1 VGDVLGRRRGAGGG
15 GLRRRAPVGGRW
27 GPGYAGGRAAAVCQG
42 GHMTRAQLDK
52 RPGDVAA
59 MFDKVAPRYDLLND
73 VLSLGQ
79 DRWWRKV
86 VAKAVGARPGERV
99 LDLAAGTGT
108 SSVTFTAEG
117 AACVACDF
125 SLGMLR
131 AGVERLGAQDARAHP
146 SGPPA
151 EARPPSPS
159 GSGAAGPGSS
169 GLGAAGPGPS
179 GLGAAGPGPSG
190 LGPAGPGSSGPGA
203 AGPGPVRFVAGDAL
217 RLPFGDQAFDAVTI
231 SFGLRNVADPDAA
244 LADMF
249 RVTRPGG
256 RLVICEFG
264 HLPSPR
270 LDAIYGR
277 YLMAALPAVARR
289 LSPAGDAYEYLA
301 ESIRDWPSREE
312 LAQRIGGAGWSA
324 VRWRDL
330 TLGVVTVHTAR
341 RRGG

>member
-1 VGDVLGRRRGAGGG
+1 
-15 GLRRRAPVGGRW
+15 
-27 GPGYAGGRAAAVCQG
+27 
-42 GHMTRAQLDK
+42 MTRAQLDK

-86 VAKAVGARPGERV
+86 VAKAVGARAGEVV

-108 SSVTFTAEG
+108 SSVTFTATG

-125 SLGMLR
+125 SLGMLQ
-131 AGVERLGAQDARAHP
+131 AGMSRLGAQGEQARSA
-146 SGPPA
+146 S
-151 EARPPSPS
+151 
-159 GSGAAGPGSS
+159 
-169 GLGAAGPGPS
+169 
-179 GLGAAGPGPSG
+179 
-190 LGPAGPGSSGPGA
+190 PAGLASPATPA
-203 AGPGPVRFVAGDAL
+203 GPVRFVAGDAL
-217 RLPFGDQAFDAVTI
+217 RLPLRDASFDAVTC

-244 LADMF
+244 LAEMF

-264 HLPSPR
+264 HLPSRR

-289 LSPAGDAYEYLA
+289 LSPAGDAYQYLA
-301 ESIRDWPSREE
+301 ESIRDWPDRAE
-312 LAQRIGGAGWSA
+312 LARRIAGAGWTA

-341 RRGG
+341 RQSGQGGSGPPRGKV

>member
-1 VGDVLGRRRGAGGG
+1 
-15 GLRRRAPVGGRW
+15 
-27 GPGYAGGRAAAVCQG
+27 
-42 GHMTRAQLDK
+42 MTRAQMDK
-52 RPGDVAA
+52 RPRDVAA

-73 VLSLGQ
+73 VLSFGQ

-86 VAKAVGARPGERV
+86 VAKAVGGRTGERV

-108 SSVTFTAEG
+108 SSVTFTAGG

-131 AGVERLGAQDARAHP
+131 AGVERLGTQDAR
-146 SGPPA
+146 G
-151 EARPPSPS
+151 RPP
-159 GSGAAGPGSS
+159 GSGAAGPGRA
-169 GLGAAGPGPS
+169 GLGAM
-179 GLGAAGPGPSG
+179 
-190 LGPAGPGSSGPGA
+190 
-203 AGPGPVRFVAGDAL
+203 PGPVRFVAGDAL
-217 RLPFGDQAFDAVTI
+217 RLPFGNQAFDAVTI

-244 LADMF
+244 LAEMF

-341 RRGG
+341 RRAG